1 MNRQAKKIFI
11 ITLVI
16 PIIFLSGCTG
26 EIQPLTSTE
35 TTAPTITETVAPTV
49 TNTRQPTH
57 TPTQAPT
64 ATPTATVEPA
74 DGTPEKYL
82 QILNEIYE
90 YYENTMPSAATRPV
104 NADDFL
110 SPDGRYLVLQYIADA
125 DTLMLPVFDIQENQ
139 YMDIPIKFTENV
151 YEMISMDSWSANG
164 STIFMGLSP
173 QVGLKSDT
181 SLLIIQS
188 FDERIFDEY
197 VFPYPE
203 DTYGMPFILGQ
214 DDNHLIFM
222 ESTDFFVTNI
232 DTNQTLKYS
241 LPEEIYLRSIFY
253 FEGTN
258 YLVGCFLNQA
268 QGIWN
273 SEMRVVL
280 GSTGESEVV
289 FSTTRKVEIVD
300 YDPDRN
306 LVLLRTD
313 EDQFI
318 FLDTETWVETTFL
331 EEDALFGQ
339 ETKLI
344 GNCIPSNFESEDGGL
359 RAGLYNLITGEIE
372 ILGDISYIGW
382 YPLFKNHLVVVNN
395 GEGDYWIEFLDVVC
409 E

>member
-1 MNRQAKKIFI
+1 MNRQVTKLFI

-16 PIIFLSGCTG
+16 PIIFISGCTG

-35 TTAPTITETVAPTV
+35 TTAHTITETIAPTV

-82 QILNEIYE
+82 QILNDVYRE
-90 YYENTMPSAATRPV
+90 YPYAFPV
-104 NADDFL
+104 NADDNL
-110 SPDGRYLVLQYIADA
+110 SPDGRYLVLQYLADP
-125 DTLMLPVFDIQENQ
+125 DTLMLPVFDIWENQ
-139 YMDIPIKFTENV
+139 YIDVPIKFTNTV
-151 YEMISMDSWSANG
+151 YEMISMDSWSVNG
-164 STIFMGLSP
+164 STIFMRLSP
-173 QVGLKSDT
+173 QIGLKSDT

-188 FDERIFDEY
+188 FDDRNFDEY
-197 VFPYPE
+197 VFLYPE
-203 DTYGMPFILGQ
+203 DTHGMSSFLNQ
-214 DDNHLIFM
+214 DNNHLIFM
-222 ESTDFFVTNI
+222 GSTDFFVTNI

-241 LPEEIYLRSIFY
+241 LPEEVYLGSIFY

-289 FSTTRKVEIVD
+289 FSTTGVAEIVD

-313 EDQFI
+313 DDQFI
-318 FLDTETWVETTFL
+318 FLNTETWTEMTFL

-339 ETKLI
+339 KTKLI
-344 GNCIPSNFESEDGGL
+344 GNCIPSNFESEDGGF
-359 RAGLYNLITGEIE
+359 RAGLFNLKTGEIE

-382 YPLFKNHLVVVNN
+382 YPLFENHLVVVNN
-395 GEGDYWIEFLDVVC
+395 GEGDYWIEFLDVAC